1 MKYDPRLS
9 GLRGISAL
17 GVMLYHTVTLPV
29 IFLGS
34 SIFDVGW
41 VGISM
46 FLMLS
51 MYLLLNSLDANPNLK
66 HYYLRRIKRIWPI
79 YYGVV
84 TAGFLI
90 YHFSAGMLVQY
101 FTFTQYWIN
110 PTNGVGALGVFW
122 TLQLEEF
129 MYLIIPFIHSSKRKS
144 DIAGWLIILNVAFI
158 VGLYA
163 VVIFAPALWSPSIYF
178 LPLMWTASYGFGI
191 IAYLEKDKISRWL
204 IYTVPP
210 LLCFEPMMIYIFN
223 YTELSFTVR
232 VISYMTLLPGF
243 AALLVHPPKFLG
255 KFAIL
260 GEESYA
266 MYSIHDFFLFA
277 FGEIGVVYTL
287 ASAFFIELAVRPKEI
302 LKRLRAT
309 YWTP

>member
-41 VGISM
+41 VGVSM

-90 YHFSAGMLVQY
+90 YHFSAGLLVQY

-144 DIAGWLIILNVAFI
+144 DIASPPTTPTACPSTP
-158 VGLYA
+158 
-163 VVIFAPALWSPSIYF
+163 APALAAPAPPTSSARCPACKR
-178 LPLMWTASYGFGI
+178 TA
-191 IAYLEKDKISRWL
+191 IAPACRCKARCRTRW
-204 IYTVPP
+204 
-210 LLCFEPMMIYIFN
+210 M
-223 YTELSFTVR
+223 
-232 VISYMTLLPGF
+232 
-243 AALLVHPPKFLG
+243 
-255 KFAIL
+255 
-260 GEESYA
+260 
-266 MYSIHDFFLFA
+266 
-277 FGEIGVVYTL
+277 
-287 ASAFFIELAVRPKEI
+287 
-302 LKRLRAT
+302 
-309 YWTP
+309 